1 MRERAPH
8 RLIAAIRKRAA
19 AFFSAGQKPSVAR
32 EFQPP
37 AIALEDAAPP
47 SAVWWLFY
55 ALAAFVVAA
64 VTWATLAHV
73 DEIVTAR
80 GELVT
85 TTPNLVVQPLERV
98 GVKSINV
105 KVGDIVRK
113 GDLLATL
120 DPTFTE
126 ADLEQAQTKLA
137 SLSARQARLEAE
149 IARTDFAPPQDDDK
163 SMRAE
168 VALYNERRLTYASK
182 LKSFDDDLAKA
193 AASLSSTQAG
203 LEKLKARAELLRRI
217 VDMRQTLVAQAHDSQ
232 LRLIEAQSQL
242 IAAENEVVQAEGR
255 IEEMTHQVDA
265 VSSHRKSYIQEWR
278 EKAADELVSVRRD
291 RQNTAEDLNKAIR
304 RRDLVSLAA
313 PEDSIVLEIAQRTIG
328 SVLREAEVLF
338 TLVPLGAQ
346 IEADVRIS
354 PSDIGRVH
362 SGDEARIKF
371 DAFPFQRHG
380 TSIGKITT
388 ISGDAFRP
396 SRGESSGGEAGRN
409 EPAPFHRARIALV
422 DTHLRNT
429 PVGFRLLPG
438 MTVAAEI
445 KVGSRRVIS
454 YLLYPIMKGLDESL
468 REP

>member
-1 MRERAPH
+1 M
-8 RLIAAIRKRAA
+8 AAL
-19 AFFSAGQKPSVAR
+19 FSTRQKPAVAR

-37 AIALEDAAPP
+37 ALALEDAAPP
-47 SAVWWLFY
+47 RAVWWLFY
-55 ALAAFVVAA
+55 ALAAFVFAA
-64 VTWATLAHV
+64 VAWASLAHV

-126 ADLEQAQTKLA
+126 ADLEQTQTKLA

-149 IARTDFAPPQDDDK
+149 IARTDFVPPHEGEK

-193 AASLSSTQAG
+193 TASLASTQAG

-255 IEEMTHQVDA
+255 IEEMTHQIDA

-278 EKAADELVSVRRD
+278 EKVADELVSVRRD
-291 RQNTAEDLNKAIR
+291 RQNTTEELNKAIR

-380 TSIGKITT
+380 TSQGRITT
-388 ISGDAFRP
+388 ISGDAFRS
-396 SRGESSGGEAGRN
+396 SRSESSSGDAARN
-409 EPAPFHRARIALV
+409 EATAPFHRARVALV

-429 PVGFRLLPG
+429 PPGFRLLPG
-438 MTVAAEI
+438 MTVSAEI